1 MTTTVQRRVRLTSN
15 QWDALDAIAA
25 ARSVSVG
32 VIFDEAVRSY
42 LDPQATIAQ
51 AARIVNALAADRAAI
66 MEKIDLLFLA
76 AAEGLE
82 GDGK

>member
-1 MTTTVQRRVRLTSN
+1 M
-15 QWDALDAIAA
+15 DAIAA